1 METKKTNKSPE
12 KSKGQARAP
21 PSVSQRP
28 CKEHSFLTDVA
39 DVRVMEQGLLQ
50 LLEDFHS
57 GKIQAFGG
65 TNMFEKMNEIRE
77 KQERLA
83 QLHFEQDLQQDRR
96 SEKGFKDR
104 MASEE
109 ARVRH
114 YENISQMIGKL
125 QDLSSSIQQV
135 QRNHGYESQRRK

>member
-96 SEKGFKDR
+96 R

>member
-1 METKKTNKSPE
+1 MEKKSGDTEKTN
-12 KSKGQARAP
+12 GQDHP
-21 PSVSQRP
+21 TPSVNERP

-65 TNMFEKMNEIRE
+65 TNMFDRMNEIRE
-77 KQERLA
+77 KQEKLA
-83 QLHFEQDLQQDRR
+83 QLHFEQDLQQDMR
-96 SEKGFKDR
+96 R

-109 ARVRH
+109 ARTRN
-114 YENISQMIGKL
+114 YENINKMIGKTA
-125 QDLSSSIQQV
+125 SPKKSGI
-135 QRNHGYESQRRK
+135 